1 MQVSAQL
8 SVSRVAE
15 RQQLSLSELQISI
28 GKRSL
33 RGCNDVVSVEL
44 VGVVPVAAC
53 LGMTSATS
61 FGGLSAR
68 KQRMHLHRLVLYTAV

>member
-1 MQVSAQL
+1 MSAQL

-33 RGCNDVVSVEL
+33 SGCNDVDVVSFES

-61 FGGLSAR
+61 FGGVFGSTAAHAL
-68 KQRMHLHRLVLYTAV
+68 QRLVLYTAV